1 MMILFFN
8 YTVQYFDFTEKRR
21 KPSASPSITKKRASI
36 SSNKEN
42 VIEIIDLES
51 GWKSTSWSTKKNEWF
66 GAGYVKYPKAK
77 KWWTWKGNHVIRKKK
92 SNFRLRSF
100 IMFFFFI
107 KW

>member
-42 VIEIIDLES
+42 VIEIIDLDENPRLDQQ
-51 GWKSTSWSTKKNEWF
+51 KRMNDLAQDMLNIQKQKNDELEKEIMLLEKRNQIL
-66 GAGYVKYPKAK
+66 GLD
-77 KWWTWKGNHVIRKKK
+77 
-92 SNFRLRSF
+92 RL
-100 IMFFFFI
+100 
-107 KW
+107 